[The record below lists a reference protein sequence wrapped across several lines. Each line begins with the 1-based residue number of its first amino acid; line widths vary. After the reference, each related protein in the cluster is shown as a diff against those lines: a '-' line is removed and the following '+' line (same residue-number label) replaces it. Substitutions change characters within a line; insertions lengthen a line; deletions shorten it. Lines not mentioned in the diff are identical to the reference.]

1 MVLMDYANSKKGF
14 LEKPRPSL
22 VEGLGH
28 VKGTLNG
35 FRGHDSW
42 HLEVQWQ
49 QICN

>member
-1 MVLMDYANSKKGF
+1 MVLMDYANSQRLLK
-14 LEKPRPSL
+14 KPRPSL
-22 VEGLGH
+22 AEGGGH

-35 FRGHDSW
+35 FRGQDSW